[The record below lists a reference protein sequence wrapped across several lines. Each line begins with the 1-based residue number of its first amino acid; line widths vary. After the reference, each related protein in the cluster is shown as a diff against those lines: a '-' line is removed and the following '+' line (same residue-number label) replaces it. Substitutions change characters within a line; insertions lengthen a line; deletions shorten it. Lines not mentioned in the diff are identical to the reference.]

1 MTKSQ
6 FHDQQI
12 YLTSIISKVTNKE
25 NEVYHTVPVG
35 PTSFK
40 KPTIT
45 LFSPSSFS
53 VRALFCICCIIY
65 SIPSLNGL
73 SGYFNV
79 SLDFIMWQ
87 FLQLDDFDRFRD
99 TAPLIFTC
107 FKSKCTFKDYLL
119 QEKQDLR
126 LCWKYQNCY
135 EVNER
140 DQQFETRKKEH
151 WNSFPPHEAFT
162 TCTQKNIMAFLGK
175 P

>member
-12 YLTSIISKVTNKE
+12 YLTSIISKVTNKK
-25 NEVYHTVPVG
+25 NEVYHTVPVR

-40 KPTIT
+40 KTKIA

-107 FKSKCTFKDYLL
+107 FKSK
-119 QEKQDLR
+119 
-126 LCWKYQNCY
+126 
-135 EVNER
+135 
-140 DQQFETRKKEH
+140 
-151 WNSFPPHEAFT
+151 
-162 TCTQKNIMAFLGK
+162 
-175 P
+175 